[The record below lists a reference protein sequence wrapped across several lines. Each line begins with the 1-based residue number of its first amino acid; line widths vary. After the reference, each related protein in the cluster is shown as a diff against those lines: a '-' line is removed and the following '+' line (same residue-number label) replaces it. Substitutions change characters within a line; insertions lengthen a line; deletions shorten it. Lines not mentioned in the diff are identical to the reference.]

1 MYLLLKIHYS
11 IGAPNISQAKRTL
24 FIKRF
29 ERKKKKKATTDQ
41 NAEHRNKIHD
51 KTKVLIRHQHSLK

>member
-29 ERKKKKKATTDQ
+29 EKEKKKATSDQ

-51 KTKVLIRHQHSLK
+51 KTKALIRHQHSLK